1 MMYPY
6 QQPAVVGSI
15 PTSSSTKKGI
25 CKADAFFV
33 DSAGCQPA
41 PPFGIEMLGMA
52 KPSLRRGFA
61 WGKTLVRCK
70 STAAQKGRR
79 ARFKIIDHN
88 FKILKSQW
96 LIAKKGTM

>member
-1 MMYPY
+1 MP
-6 QQPAVVGSI
+6 
-15 PTSSSTKKGI
+15 
-25 CKADAFFV
+25 FFV

-61 WGKTLVRCK
+61 CGKTLVRCK

>member
-1 MMYPY
+1 MPQKRASAKQMP
-6 QQPAVVGSI
+6 
-15 PTSSSTKKGI
+15 
-25 CKADAFFV
+25 FFV